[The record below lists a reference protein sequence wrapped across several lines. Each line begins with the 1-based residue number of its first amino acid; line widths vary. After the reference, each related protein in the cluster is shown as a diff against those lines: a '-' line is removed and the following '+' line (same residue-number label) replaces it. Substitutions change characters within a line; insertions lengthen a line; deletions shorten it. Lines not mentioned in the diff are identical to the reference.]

1 MEFNRCSRCGCFY
14 VTDGEVCPRCSH
26 KDNLEFST
34 FKQYIQENGFEESL
48 ENISGEIGISV
59 NNLNRFI
66 NYKGFEEFKNTLD
79 LQGKDVL

>member
-14 VTDGEVCPRCSH
+14 VTGGEVCPRCSH
-26 KDNLEFST
+26 KDNLEFSK
-34 FKQYIQENGFEESL
+34 FIQYIQENGFEESL

-66 NYKGFEEFKNTLD
+66 NYQGFEEFKNTID